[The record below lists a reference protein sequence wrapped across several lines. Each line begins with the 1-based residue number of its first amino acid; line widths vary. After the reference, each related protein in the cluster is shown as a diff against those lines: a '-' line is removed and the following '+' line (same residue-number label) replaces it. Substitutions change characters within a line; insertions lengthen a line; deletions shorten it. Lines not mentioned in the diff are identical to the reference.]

1 MARLNE
7 NSSKFEVELN
17 RREMIESEVKALRL
31 ENSYLKDLI
40 LVANGNYQKLE
51 EKNSQL
57 LQKIT
62 LLEQQHQHREI

>member
-31 ENSYLKDLI
+31 ENNYLKDLI

-62 LLEQQHQHREI
+62 LLEQQHQHR